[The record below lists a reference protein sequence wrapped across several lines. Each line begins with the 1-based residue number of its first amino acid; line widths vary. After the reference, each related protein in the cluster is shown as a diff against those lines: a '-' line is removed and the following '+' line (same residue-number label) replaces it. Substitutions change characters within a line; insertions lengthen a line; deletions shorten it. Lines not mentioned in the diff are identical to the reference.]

1 MPAVSAS
8 PIQPVLDHLVAAV
21 DEHQVC
27 GSDVLSALSRV
38 PDPRARRGVRHQM
51 TTILAVALCAVLA
64 GARSY
69 VALGQWA
76 ANACPQVLSALGV
89 GGCPPCEST
98 LRRTLQRL
106 GGDDLDAAMG
116 DWTAGRTSQ
125 PGLRRALA
133 LDGKTLRGS
142 VGAHGWARHLMAAID
157 HHAGVVLGQVD
168 VDGKTNEIPM
178 FSQLCDQ
185 IPDLEGVVVT
195 ADAMHCQKAHADYL
209 VLQRGAHYILTVKG
223 NQPTLRNQLKALPWK
238 DVPVSHTSTDRGHG
252 RVEKRTLKVVAV
264 STGILFPHA
273 VQAIQ
278 ITRKTRKLGSKKW
291 RTEVV
296 HAVTS
301 LTTAHATDAQLAA
314 FIRGHWCMENRLHWV
329 RDVTFDEDRS
339 QVRTGNAPQVMATL
353 RNTAVSLLRLTG
365 WTNIAAALRHHARDH
380 SRPVKLLL
388 TC

>member
-69 VALGQWA
+69 VALGEWA

-106 GGDDLDAAMG
+106 GGEDLDAAMG

-178 FSQLCDQ
+178 FS
-185 IPDLEGVVVT
+185 PSSVT
-195 ADAMHCQKAHADYL
+195 
-209 VLQRGAHYILTVKG
+209 RSPTWKG
-223 NQPTLRNQLKALPWK
+223 W
-238 DVPVSHTSTDRGHG
+238 
-252 RVEKRTLKVVAV
+252 
-264 STGILFPHA
+264 
-273 VQAIQ
+273 
-278 ITRKTRKLGSKKW
+278 W
-291 RTEVV
+291 
-296 HAVTS
+296 
-301 LTTAHATDAQLAA
+301 
-314 FIRGHWCMENRLHWV
+314 
-329 RDVTFDEDRS
+329 
-339 QVRTGNAPQVMATL
+339 
-353 RNTAVSLLRLTG
+353 
-365 WTNIAAALRHHARDH
+365 
-380 SRPVKLLL
+380 
-388 TC
+388 